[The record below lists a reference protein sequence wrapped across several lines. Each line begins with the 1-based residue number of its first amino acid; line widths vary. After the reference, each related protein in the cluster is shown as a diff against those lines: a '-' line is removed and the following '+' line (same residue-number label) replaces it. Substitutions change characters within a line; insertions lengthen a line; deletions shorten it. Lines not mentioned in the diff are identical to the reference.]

1 MNNKTIGAI
10 LLVTSGAC
18 CTAGIVGAKI
28 AYAIERGMFNLAKGG
43 SSPQRP
49 ELGWEIGL
57 VVLVLAG
64 IGVVL
69 LFRNKWP
76 SCSQS

>member
-18 CTAGIVGAKI
+18 CTLGIVGAKI
-28 AYAIERGMFNLAKGG
+28 AHAIEIGMFKLSNGG

-49 ELGWEIGL
+49 ELGWEIGI

-64 IGVVL
+64 LGFVF
-69 LFRNKWP
+69 LFRDKRP
-76 SCSQS
+76 E